1 MQQRAGRDR
10 SQRQE
15 RKELAQENQSQHGS
29 NRNPRRQGNLRKQKN
44 LRKQEIPKKQEN
56 PKK

>member
-29 NRNPRRQGNLRKQKN
+29 NRNPQRQGNLRKQEK
-44 LRKQEIPKKQEN
+44 PKKQEN